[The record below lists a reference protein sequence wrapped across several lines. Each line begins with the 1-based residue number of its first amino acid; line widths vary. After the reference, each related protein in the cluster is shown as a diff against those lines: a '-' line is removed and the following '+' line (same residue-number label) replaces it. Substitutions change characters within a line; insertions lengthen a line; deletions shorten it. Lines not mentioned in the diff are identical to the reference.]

1 MFLMPARFNLR
12 AEASAIWYS
21 SNPRRRMGHW
31 SYGDHSRMPDD
42 CATLAAV
49 SLLAELDAFFTDHM
63 RCGELDAGVEGA
75 GRVKRLRLRREHG
88 RAS

>member
-1 MFLMPARFNLR
+1 
-12 AEASAIWYS
+12 
-21 SNPRRRMGHW
+21 
-31 SYGDHSRMPDD
+31 MPDD